1 MAPSTLPPD
10 VPDLMHVSDF
20 RRYLQPRPAADAR
33 RGGRDTHLNT
43 LPTGL
48 RQDLLRFEQAGS
60 RGELLD
66 VMAAALRHGQAL
78 LVHLA
83 LADRVIPLTLFPH
96 ERLMHSPLSPD
107 QWAGLPLGA
116 LSVLQVEPALMT
128 PPGSQRQM
136 ARGEAAHYGPLS
148 VLSWKLALNG
158 ARATLLP
165 ELRGHVAYRV
175 TRGANLA
182 GLALPASMQSAVRQ
196 LRRQPAGLD
205 TVAGCPGLGPEPA
218 ARLLNGLYLQSALIV
233 SRAHP
238 AAGSRWFGMPWSFRT
253 GPPSG
258 GA

>member
-10 VPDLMHVSDF
+10 APDLMHVSDF

-33 RGGRDTHLNT
+33 RSGRDTHLNT

-66 VMAAALRHGQAL
+66 VMAAALRHGRAL

-83 LADRVIPLTLFPH
+83 LADRVIPVTLFPH
-96 ERLMHSPLSPD
+96 ERLMHSPLTPD
-107 QWAGLPLGA
+107 QWARLPLAA
-116 LSVLQVEPALMT
+116 LAVLQVEPALM
-128 PPGSQRQM
+128 PPPDPQRRL
-136 ARGEAAHYGPLS
+136 ARLEAAQYGPLS
-148 VLSWKLALNG
+148 VLGWNLALGG
-158 ARATLLP
+158 ARASLLP

-175 TRGANLA
+175 TRGANLT
-182 GLALPASMQSAVRQ
+182 GLEMPAPLQSAVRQ

-205 TVAGCPGLGPEPA
+205 TVAGWPGLGPEPA

-238 AAGSRWFGMPWSFRT
+238 AAGSRWFGASWSFRPS
-253 GPPSG
+253 PPSK